1 MRRFRQLSLFAACI
15 MVLVSPVPSS
25 AQTIIDEWSAVK
37 APPAPELKE
46 ITIDPKLAGAR
57 ANSALVVYGIVAGS
71 VIDDTLGDVAPNGK
85 EPVVQSG
92 PDKFLNTDLEKMLKD
107 RGIRTVIVAGTAANG
122 AVLHTASEAVLRG
135 FKAVVPVDTMS
146 ADNAYIEQ
154 YVAYHF
160 ISARGGIAARTTLTS
175 VGMVKYSNQTRTNYG
190 WPDRRFTRWE
200 QCKAGRGDSQCKSH
214 HLGSGRRRRC

>member
-15 MVLVSPVPSS
+15 LLATPVASL
-25 AQTIIDEWSAVK
+25 AQTIIDEWSSVK

-46 ITIDPKLAGAR
+46 ITIDPKTTALLMLDLVKQTCNEKVRPRCPATLPAAKQLLAAAR
-57 ANSALVVYGIVAGS
+57 ANNVLVVYGIVTGS
-71 VIDDTLGDVAPNGK
+71 IADTVADVAPNGK

-92 PDKFLNTDLEKMLKD
+92 PDKFLNTDLEKILKD
-107 RGIRTVIVAGTAANG
+107 NGIQTVIVAGTAANG

-160 ISARGGIAARTTLTS
+160 ISARGGIAAGTTLTR
-175 VGMVKYSNQTRTNYG
+175 VGMVKY
-190 WPDRRFTRWE
+190 
-200 QCKAGRGDSQCKSH
+200 
-214 HLGSGRRRRC
+214 

>member
-1 MRRFRQLSLFAACI
+1 MLDFVKQNCNEKVRPRCLATLPAAKQL
-15 MVLVSPVPSS
+15 
-25 AQTIIDEWSAVK
+25 
-37 APPAPELKE
+37 
-46 ITIDPKLAGAR
+46 LAGAR

-160 ISARGGIAARTTLTS
+160 ISARGGIAAGTTLTS
-175 VGMVKYSNQTRTNYG
+175 VGMVKYSNQTSTN
-190 WPDRRFTRWE
+190 
-200 QCKAGRGDSQCKSH
+200 
-214 HLGSGRRRRC
+214 

>member
-1 MRRFRQLSLFAACI
+1 LGEIIGIKNMRRFRQLSQLAACL
-15 MVLVSPVPSS
+15 MVLVSPVASS
-25 AQTIIDEWSAVK
+25 AQSIIDEWSAVK
-37 APPAPELKE
+37 APPAPELKDVS
-46 ITIDPKLAGAR
+46 IDPRTTALLMLDFVKQNCNEKVRPRCPATLPAAKQLLAGAR
-57 ANSALVVYGIVAGS
+57 ANSALVIYGIVTGS
-71 VIDDTLGDVAPNGK
+71 VIGDTMGDVAPNGN

-92 PDKFLNTDLEKMLKD
+92 PDKFLNTDLEKILKD

-160 ISARGGIAARTTLTS
+160 ISARGGIAAGTTLTR
-175 VGMVKYSNQTRTNYG
+175 VGMVKY
-190 WPDRRFTRWE
+190 
-200 QCKAGRGDSQCKSH
+200 
-214 HLGSGRRRRC
+214 